1 MNSMESFD
9 IEAPFPH
16 NVAKSSWPVNQF
28 TLHTSRETSDIT
40 NHDNSKE
47 D

>member
-1 MNSMESFD
+1 MNCDESPD
-9 IEAPFPH
+9 IETPFLH
-16 NVAKSSWPVNQF
+16 NVEKSSSQVNQF
-28 TLHTSRETSDIT
+28 TLHPSRETSDIT